1 MDNSENKEKEQRKHL
16 FHTTEKSD
24 FIVNMTEPQ
33 YQKLG
38 FIYLVLTTLVL
49 FVMSI
54 PYYVSKGAIRFSFS
68 GINTLQTMKYVDF
81 SRISTT
87 HAEYI
92 SYLQIALY
100 AASFI
105 GFLILII
112 SATKKYF
119 KAGENKLFVLPVIY
133 LLFVLVSTFLAYDI
147 KCAFFGKDYRYNGML
162 TLFSYIGLFV
172 AASQINSRSRRK
184 TYLDIFLTI
193 SLINA
198 VYGILQ
204 TVSGLV
210 EKLPNFFYDML
221 YINGNSSDS
230 YEHFVADGLVHTP
243 HALAALMTMATAVA
257 AAGLVYDKSKARKFF
272 CAVCVGAC
280 AAAGFLTCTVA
291 GYVGVPFALLVV
303 LVIEIVRSTVFRKKS
318 QGNKYG
324 VVFALCG
331 IALAALAFAVVS
343 LADRAHL
350 YDSEII
356 WIDSA
361 YRLGTAFPETT
372 RQNIE
377 GWHIYPKLWRECLNM
392 FKSTWVL
399 GGGPDCIGF
408 KYYGTTIL
416 YDPNLGFSTDRS
428 FNEYFDLAL
437 ACGLPCLLV
446 FLSMGFVTIK
456 KGLGCVKKFFL
467 GEDSWTAV
475 ALLAAVLGYGLQ
487 ANVNISIITVT
498 PFFFIFVGL
507 LWNRPHTDTAATG
520 RNAKKKERK
529 IRK

>member
-1 MDNSENKEKEQRKHL
+1 MDNKENEKEQRKHL

-24 FIVNMTEPQ
+24 FIVNMTERQ

-38 FIYLVLTTLVL
+38 FIYLALSAIVL

-54 PYYVSKGAIRFSFS
+54 PYYVSKGALRYSFS
-68 GINTLQTMKYVDF
+68 GINALQTMKYVDF
-81 SRISTT
+81 SRISSRCSG
-87 HAEYI
+87 YI

-100 AASFI
+100 AVSFI

-133 LLFVLVSTFLAYDI
+133 LLFVVVSTFMAYDI

-210 EKLPNFFYDML
+210 EKVPNFFFDML
-221 YINGNSSDS
+221 YINGNSTDS
-230 YEHFVADGLVHTP
+230 YAHYVADGLVHTP
-243 HALAALMTMATAVA
+243 HALAALMTMAVAVA
-257 AAGLVYDKSKARKFF
+257 AAGLVYDKSKVRKVF
-272 CAVCVGAC
+272 CAVCVGTC
-280 AAAGFLTCTVA
+280 AAAGFLSCTVA
-291 GYVGVPFALLVV
+291 GYVGVPFALLTV
-303 LVIEIVRSTVFRKKS
+303 LVIEIVRTTVFRKKS
-318 QGNKYG
+318 PKNKYG
-324 VVFALCG
+324 VLFAVVS
-331 IALAALAFAVVS
+331 IALAAAAFAIVA
-343 LADRAHL
+343 LADRAYL

-361 YRLGTAFPETT
+361 YRLGTAFPEY
-372 RQNIE
+372 NGIS
-377 GWHIYPKLWRECLNM
+377 GWHIYPRLWKECLNM
-392 FKSTWVL
+392 LKSSWVL

-408 KYYGTTIL
+408 GYYGTTLL
-416 YDPNLGFSTDRS
+416 YDSKLEFSTDRS
-428 FNEYFDLAL
+428 YNEYFDLAL
-437 ACGLPCLLV
+437 ACGVPCLLIY
-446 FLSMGFVTIK
+446 LSMGFVTIK

-467 GEDSWTAV
+467 GEDSWTAA

-498 PFFFIFVGL
+498 PFFFVFVGL
-507 LWNRPHTDTAATG
+507 LWNRPHADTAATG
-520 RNAKKKERK
+520 KNSKKKERK

>member
-1 MDNSENKEKEQRKHL
+1 MTDMDNKEKEERKHL
-16 FHTTEKSD
+16 FHSTEKSD
-24 FIVNMTEPQ
+24 FIVNMTEKQ

-38 FIYLVLTTLVL
+38 FIYLAASALVL

-54 PYYVSKGAIRFSFS
+54 PYYVSKGALVFSFS
-68 GINTLQTMKYVDF
+68 NINTLQTMKYVNF
-81 SRISTT
+81 ARIASKCSG
-87 HAEYI
+87 YI

-100 AASFI
+100 AVSFI

-119 KAGENKLFVLPVIY
+119 KAGENKLFILPVIY
-133 LLFVLVSTFLAYDI
+133 LLFVVVSTFMAYDI

-184 TYLDIFLTI
+184 TYLDIFLSI

-221 YINGNSSDS
+221 YINGRDSIS
-230 YEHFVADGLVHTP
+230 YEHFIADGLVQSP
-243 HALAALMTMATAVA
+243 HALAALMTMASAVA
-257 AAGLVYDKSKARKFF
+257 AAGLVYDKSKVRKVF

-280 AAAGFLTCTVA
+280 SAAGFLTCTVA
-291 GYVGVPFALLVV
+291 GYVGVPFALLAV
-303 LVIEIVRSTVFRKKS
+303 LVIEIIRAAAFRKKS
-318 QGNKYG
+318 PKIRFG
-324 VVFALCG
+324 VLFALCSVL
-331 IALAALAFAVVS
+331 LAAAAFAVVA
-343 LADRAHL
+343 LTDRAHL
-350 YDSEII
+350 YDSNII
-356 WIDSA
+356 WTDSA
-361 YRLGTAFPETT
+361 YRLGVAFPESS
-372 RQNIE
+372 NISS
-377 GWHIYPKLWRECLNM
+377 WHIYPRLWKECLNM
-392 FKSTWVL
+392 LKSCWVL
-399 GGGPDCIGF
+399 GSGPDCIGF
-408 KYYGTTIL
+408 GYYGTTIL
-416 YDPNLGFSTDRS
+416 YDAKLGFTTDRS
-428 FNEYFDLAL
+428 YNEYFDLAL
-437 ACGLPCLLV
+437 ACGVPCLLIY
-446 FLSMGFVTIK
+446 LSMGFVTIK
-456 KGLGCVKKFFL
+456 KGLACVKKFFL

-507 LWNRPHTDTAATG
+507 LWNKPHTESDAP
-520 RNAKKKERK
+520 KKERK